1 MPRGADPANLF
12 QALHSLLLSSSRHVH
27 VRRSMSSVGLDSALL
42 DLGAARSRVALAAL
56 APALLVLALCAVH
69 APLPLPRPIR
79 KLAATVRA
87 PFAPFLSLREAEGL
101 LQSASVVDNA
111 DADADYNVEGVLTAH
126 ALLVLLAMAQ
136 CAFWMGVAAFSLV
149 MPSALAWP
157 PALISATWLY
167 DTLRVAAHRGP
178 TPPYALFVLYLLH
191 FVGGALLLGGALFE
205 YLNI

>member
-1 MPRGADPANLF
+1 ML
-12 QALHSLLLSSSRHVH
+12 
-27 VRRSMSSVGLDSALL
+27 SVGLDSALL
-42 DLGAARSRVALAAL
+42 DLGAAL
-56 APALLVLALCAVH
+56 APALLVALCAVH

-87 PFAPFLSLREAEGL
+87 PFTPFLSLHEAEGL
-101 LQSASVVDNA
+101 LQSASIPDN
-111 DADADYNVEGVLTAH
+111 ADYNVEGVLMAR

-167 DTLRVAAHRGP
+167 GTLHVAAHRGP
-178 TPPYALFVLYLLH
+178 TPPYALFILYLLH
-191 FVGGALLLGGALFE
+191 FVGGALLLGSTLFE